1 MNYSKLQDEILIM
14 LPLASCAS
22 SDEKIGNQI
31 NGSYESCSKLS
42 LKAEARCGVCGETK
56 TIARISETQSISVDF
71 PLSRGIAQV
80 LKEEPTYPE
89 ALIGRGTA
97 YASQRELE
105 NAIADFTKHRMA
117 GLAALEKRINMLSQN
132 RGGAGCSTST
142 SSETSTGYASLE
154 DRSSGRSLCCLGK
167 KFIPL
172 LSDGDKFQSLVTQLC
187 GALCN
192 VYCRDAIL
200 RMTYY
205 WYNFMPLARGTAV
218 TGFVVLLGLLLA
230 ANMEFTES
238 IPKGLQIYW
247 EAILNVEPGSFV
259 GSVKSW
265 LYPSLKINTSW
276 RDRPEVSS
284 AFSTT
289 RSVVAALS
297 TCND

>member
-105 NAIADFTKHRMA
+105 NAIADFTK
-117 GLAALEKRINMLSQN
+117 
-132 RGGAGCSTST
+132 
-142 SSETSTGYASLE
+142 
-154 DRSSGRSLCCLGK
+154 
-167 KFIPL
+167 
-172 LSDGDKFQSLVTQLC
+172 
-187 GALCN
+187 ALCN

-238 IPKGLQIYW
+238 IPKGLQMYW

>member
-1 MNYSKLQDEILIM
+1 M
-14 LPLASCAS
+14 
-22 SDEKIGNQI
+22 
-31 NGSYESCSKLS
+31 
-42 LKAEARCGVCGETK
+42 KA
-56 TIARISETQSISVDF
+56 ISIFDK
-71 PLSRGIAQV
+71 V

-105 NAIADFTKHRMA
+105 NAIADFTKLVRPGRGEDRLVLLLGNLLWFQVFSA
-117 GLAALEKRINMLSQN
+117 SLLSLIRAKRLAALEKRINMLSQN

-238 IPKGLQIYW
+238 IPKGLQMYW